1 MVLQNT
7 GRYHPDKAN
16 PFSAGTSTG
25 VGGLEAGSVPV
36 EDGKSDLRF
45 QLMRENEAIDVK
57 YGFQRI
63 NEKFGKE
70 VTGYMM
76 NFHSAEMLDENKRL
90 IACIDLYFV
99 EDDGGRFKVSV
110 PFKPYFYI
118 KVKENNLI
126 QETSAYLSKRY
137 GEYIHKMENVRKED
151 LDLPN
156 HLVGLKQTY
165 IKLSF
170 LTTTDLQKVRK
181 DILTAV
187 RRNKDKQKSTTAYTE
202 LLESKIGQSNIR
214 SNPMDNIVDIREH
227 DLPLHVRAAIDK
239 QVSKMGGTLVWGG
252 GVNFRIQIGIINVHG
267 RLFGTFETL

>member
-7 GRYHPDKAN
+7 GRYKPDKAN
-16 PFSAGTSTG
+16 PFSAGTSHG
-25 VGGLEAGSVPV
+25 VGGPEAGNVPG
-36 EDGKSDLRF
+36 EGGTELRF
-45 QLMRENEAIDVK
+45 RVLRENEAIDVK

-63 NEKFGKE
+63 NEQFGRE

-151 LDLPN
+151 LDLAN

-165 IKLSF
+165 IKVSF
-170 LTTTDLQKVRK
+170 LTTTELQKVRK
-181 DILTAV
+181 DILGAV
-187 RRNKDKQKSTTAYTE
+187 RRSKDKQKATTAYTE
-202 LLESKIGQSNIR
+202 LLQAKIGKSGER
-214 SNPMDNIVDIREH
+214 SNPMDNIIDAREY
-227 DLPLHVRAAIDK
+227 DMPLHVRAAIDK
-239 QVSKMGGTLVWGG
+239 QV
-252 GVNFRIQIGIINVHG
+252 N
-267 RLFGTFETL
+267 